1 MTKIIII
8 DNKTIHIEGYKH
20 ISAMEIDYVV
30 LQCKNKK
37 LLIRGKNL
45 TIEMLSAIELDVYGQ
60 IDCIE
65 WTK

>member
-8 DNKTIHIEGYKH
+8 DDKTIHIEGYKH
-20 ISAMEIDYVV
+20 ISAMEVDFVI
-30 LQCKNKK
+30 LQCNKKK

-45 TIEMLSAIELDVYGQ
+45 TIEMLSAIELDVFGQ
-60 IDCIE
+60 IYSIE